1 MKTPEKTFSLLLV
14 DDEPSVLSSLKRVF
28 FEDEYQIH
36 TAGNG
41 AQALELMS
49 EFKIDAALIDLKM
62 PGMDGLTLLKAMRE
76 DFPQT
81 MVIMLTGHGSIQ
93 DAVEAVKLGAVD
105 FLEKPYAPEALRT
118 RIAQL
123 HQIWHL
129 REENRQLRA
138 RIEFQFGFDRLVG
151 NSTVI
156 LKLKELIARLGPN
169 DAPILIQGE
178 TGTGKELVAR
188 AIHHH
193 SARSASNFV
202 PVDCAA
208 ISETV
213 IESELFG
220 HVKGAFT
227 GAHMSTLGLV
237 RSADGGTL
245 FLDEVGELSPAIQ
258 SKLLRTIQESEVR
271 PVGSNKA
278 HSVDIRI
285 LAATNRDLARE
296 VAGNNFREDLYY
308 RLNVVVIEV
317 PPLRERKDDIA
328 LLAKYFLKRFATDL
342 TPTKDIARKTYF
354 FLENYDWPGNIRE
367 LENVIRRAIALGR
380 SELIEPEDL
389 PANIFTHSGDSPEP
403 VDIPSDDSMTSY
415 EKSAILNALK
425 KSGYNRRIA
434 AQILGVGEATLY
446 RKISKYGLIARTAP
460 GEENVP

>member
-1 MKTPEKTFSLLLV
+1 MSHSEGKFRLLLV
-14 DDEPSVLSSLKRVF
+14 DDEPSVLSSLKRIF

-41 AQALELMS
+41 AQALELLA
-49 EFKIDAALIDLKM
+49 EIKIDAALIDLKM
-62 PGMDGLTLLKAMRE
+62 PGMDGLTLMKEMRK
-76 DFPQT
+76 DFPQV
-81 MVIMLTGHGSIQ
+81 MVIILTGHGSIQ
-93 DAVEAVKLGAVD
+93 EAVEAVKLGAVD
-105 FLEKPYAPEALRT
+105 FLEKPYEPEALRN

-123 HQIWHL
+123 HQIWNL
-129 REENRQLRA
+129 REENRQLRS

-151 NSTVI
+151 NSTAM
-156 LKLKELIARLGPN
+156 LKLKEMIAQVGPH
-169 DAPILIQGE
+169 DAPVLIQGE

-258 SKLLRTIQESEVR
+258 SKLLRTVQESEVR

-278 HSVDIRI
+278 YPVDIRI

-389 PANIFTHSGDSPEP
+389 PANIFTPAGYGPGP
-403 VDIPSDDSMTSY
+403 TDIPSDDSMTSY

-446 RKISKYGLIARTAP
+446 RKISKYGLTARTAP
-460 GEENVP
+460 GEGGN

>member
-1 MKTPEKTFSLLLV
+1 MENSHDKFSLLMV

-28 FEDEYQIH
+28 FEDDYQIH
-36 TAGNG
+36 TAGSG
-41 AQALELMS
+41 EKALELLRKS
-49 EFKIDAALIDLKM
+49 KIHAALIDLKM
-62 PGMDGLTLLKAMRE
+62 PGMDGLSLLKELRKGYPHIM
-76 DFPQT
+76 T
-81 MVIMLTGHGSIQ
+81 IMLTGHSSIQ
-93 DAVEAVKLGAVD
+93 EAVAAVKLGAVD

-123 HQIWHL
+123 QQIWNL
-129 REENRQLRA
+129 REENRQLRS

-151 NSTVI
+151 NSTAT
-156 LKLKELIARLGPN
+156 LKLKELIAQIGPN
-169 DAPILIQGE
+169 DAPVLIQGE

-193 SARSASNFV
+193 SSRSTGNFV

-271 PVGSNKA
+271 PVGSNK
-278 HSVDIRI
+278 SYPVDIRI
-285 LAATNRDLARE
+285 LAATNRNLEAE
-296 VAGNNFREDLYY
+296 VAANNFREDLYY
-308 RLNVVVIEV
+308 RLNVVVIVV
-317 PPLRERKDDIA
+317 PPLRERKEDIA
-328 LLAKYFLKRFATDL
+328 LLAKYFLKRFASHL
-342 TPTKDIARKTYF
+342 TPAKEVGRETCIC
-354 FLENYDWPGNIRE
+354 LENYEWPGNIRE
-367 LENVIRRAIALGR
+367 LENVIRRAIALGKN
-380 SELIEPEDL
+380 ETVTPQDL
-389 PANIFTHSGDSPEP
+389 PSNIFSPPGGDPEP
-403 VDIPSDDSMTSY
+403 TEIPSDDTMAAY

-425 KSGYNRRIA
+425 ISGHNRRSA
-434 AQILGVGEATLY
+434 AQILGIGEATLY
-446 RKISKYGLIARTAP
+446 RKISKYGLVART
-460 GEENVP
+460 ENSKE

>member
-1 MKTPEKTFSLLLV
+1 MNPPEETFSLLLV

-28 FEDEYQIH
+28 FEDDYQIH

-41 AQALELMS
+41 DQALALLS
-49 EFKIDAALIDLKM
+49 EVKVDAALIDLKM
-62 PGMDGLTLLKAMRE
+62 PGMDGLTLLKEMHR
-76 DFPQT
+76 DYPQI

-93 DAVEAVKLGAVD
+93 EAVEAVKLGAVD
-105 FLEKPYAPEALRT
+105 FLEKPYAPEALRV
-118 RIAQL
+118 RIDQL
-123 HQIWHL
+123 YQIWNL
-129 REENRQLRA
+129 REENRRLRS

-151 NSTVI
+151 NSTAM
-156 LKLKELIARLGPN
+156 LKLKELIAQIGPN
-169 DAPILIQGE
+169 DAPVLIQGE

-193 SARSASNFV
+193 SARSDGSFV

-237 RSADGGTL
+237 RSADRGTL

-278 HSVDIRI
+278 YPVDIRI
-285 LAATNRDLARE
+285 LAATNRDLAKE
-296 VAGNNFREDLYY
+296 VAENNFREDLFY
-308 RLNVVVIEV
+308 RLNVVVVEV
-317 PPLRERKDDIA
+317 PSLRERKEDIA
-328 LLAKYFLKRFATDL
+328 LLTNYFLKRFGTDL
-342 TPTKDIARKTYF
+342 APAREVARQTYLC
-354 FLENYDWPGNIRE
+354 LENYDWPGNIRE
-367 LENVIRRAIALGR
+367 LENVVRRTIALGR
-380 SELIEPEDL
+380 NERIEPEDL
-389 PANIFTHSGDSPEP
+389 PVNIFAPAGDGPRPVETPSGDS
-403 VDIPSDDSMTSY
+403 MAAY

-434 AQILGVGEATLY
+434 AQILGIGEATLY
-446 RKISKYGLIARTAP
+446 RKIAKYGLAAKTVTGDETRS
-460 GEENVP
+460 

>member
-1 MKTPEKTFSLLLV
+1 MENPDDRFSLLMV

-28 FEDEYQIH
+28 FEDDYQIH

-41 AQALELMS
+41 AQALELLS
-49 EFKIDAALIDLKM
+49 EFQIDAALIDLKM

-76 DFPQT
+76 KFSQT
-81 MVIMLTGHGSIQ
+81 MVIILTGHGSIQ
-93 DAVEAVKLGAVD
+93 EAVEAVKLGAVD
-105 FLEKPYAPEALRT
+105 FLEKPYAPEGLRA

-123 HQIWHL
+123 YQIWNL
-129 REENRQLRA
+129 KEENRQLRS

-151 NSTVI
+151 HSTAT
-156 LKLKELIARLGPN
+156 LKLKELIAQVGPN
-169 DAPILIQGE
+169 AAPVLIQGE

-193 SARSASNFV
+193 SPRSPGNFV

-258 SKLLRTIQESEVR
+258 SKLLRTVQESEVR

-278 HSVDIRI
+278 YPVDIRI
-285 LAATNRDLARE
+285 LAATNRDLAGD
-296 VAGNNFREDLYY
+296 VASNNFREDLYY
-308 RLNVVVIEV
+308 RLNVVVVEV
-317 PPLRERKDDIA
+317 PPLRERRDDIA
-328 LLAKYFLKRFATDL
+328 LLAKYFFKRFATDL
-342 TPTKDIARKTYF
+342 IPTRDIARETYF
-354 FLENYDWPGNIRE
+354 CLENYDWPGNIRE
-367 LENVIRRAIALGR
+367 LENVIRRAIVLGK
-380 SELIEPEDL
+380 SELITPEDL
-389 PANIFTHSGDSPEP
+389 PANIFSPAGVGPES
-403 VDIPSDDSMTSY
+403 VEAPSDDSMAFY
-415 EKSAILNALK
+415 EKAAILNALK
-425 KSGYNRRIA
+425 KSGNNRRIA
-434 AQILGVGEATLY
+434 AQILGIGEATLY
-446 RKISKYGLIARTAP
+446 RKISKYGLGARTAL
-460 GEENVP
+460 GEEIA

>member
-1 MKTPEKTFSLLLV
+1 MNSPEETFRLLLV

-28 FEDEYQIH
+28 FEDDYQIH

-41 AQALELMS
+41 KQALALLS
-49 EFKIDAALIDLKM
+49 EVNFGAALIDLKM
-62 PGMDGLTLLKAMRE
+62 PGMDGLTLLKAMRQ
-76 DFPQT
+76 DHPQV

-93 DAVEAVKLGAVD
+93 EAVEAVKLGAVD
-105 FLEKPYAPEALRT
+105 FLEKPYAPEALRA
-118 RIAQL
+118 RIVQL
-123 HQIWHL
+123 HQIWTL
-129 REENRQLRA
+129 REENRRLRS

-151 NSTVI
+151 NSTAM
-156 LKLKELIARLGPN
+156 LKLKELIAQIGPN
-169 DAPILIQGE
+169 DAPVLIQGE

-193 SARSASNFV
+193 SARSDGSFV

-271 PVGSNKA
+271 PVGSNTA
-278 HSVDIRI
+278 YSVDIRI
-285 LAATNRDLARE
+285 LAATNRDLAKE
-296 VAGNNFREDLYY
+296 VAENNFREDLYY
-308 RLNVVVIEV
+308 RLNVVVVEV
-317 PPLRERKDDIA
+317 PPLRERKEDLA
-328 LLAKYFLKRFATDL
+328 LLTNYFLKRFATDL
-342 TPTKDIARKTYF
+342 APAREVARQTYLY
-354 FLENYDWPGNIRE
+354 LENYDWPGNIRE
-367 LENVIRRAIALGR
+367 LENVIRRTMALGR
-380 SELIEPEDL
+380 NERIDPEDL
-389 PANIFTHSGDSPEP
+389 PANIFAPADDGPAPVQAPSGDS
-403 VDIPSDDSMTSY
+403 MAAY

-434 AQILGVGEATLY
+434 ARILGIGEATLY
-446 RKISKYGLIARTAP
+446 RKISKYGLAARTES
-460 GEENVP
+460 GKENTT